1 MKFFYGKEEM
11 EYLKEADPLLGKVI
25 DEIGYIRR
33 EINPDPFSA
42 LVESVISQQV
52 SSKAAQTIINRL
64 LAKIGRITPY
74 TLLHIKEEE
83 IRECGISGRKIQYIK
98 NIAQWAKEKKVDF
111 NSLDNLSDQEI
122 IRKLTRLP
130 GVGQWTA
137 EMLLIFSLGRK
148 DIVSFNDLGIRKG
161 MMKLYNLEKLTK
173 EEFINYKNRYSPYG
187 TIASFYL
194 WEINNKF

>member
-1 MKFFYGKEEM
+1 MEFVYGKEET
-11 EYLKEADPLLGKVI
+11 EYLKETDPLLGKVI
-25 DEIGYIRR
+25 DEIGYISR
-33 EINPDPFSA
+33 EINPNPFSA

-64 LAKIGRITPY
+64 LTKIGRITPD
-74 TLLHIKEEE
+74 TLLDISEEE

-98 NIAQWAKEKKVDF
+98 NIAKSAKEKKVDF

-130 GVGQWTA
+130 GVGQWTV